1 MAKRNDVIL
10 NLAAIDDNN
19 ATIDRHRSTVKRTG
33 HGSINGRY
41 TIAKAHGRAT
51 DKHEYFEPC
60 QAADTASHQF
70 NRNTRIHI
78 VDTDELDADDAI
90 DEYYRMEFNETRGI
104 RDMKKYHTVDR
115 HQAGA
120 ADRKPAISPRT
131 AVPGTIADN
140 RMRSGRSASGA
151 TAQRPP
157 PPPPP
162 LPPKRTRNLAQK
174 NRRCHSASPKPMEH
188 QQHQQHQHHATKST
202 ATINPIKN
210 YGVVSNDQRN
220 RYDHFS
226 PGSGER
232 SPRTTNAAAQLP
244 GFSHDNG
251 YNDSAAVPTLDCR
264 RTSPANFAPRSPT
277 AEEAATRSTH
287 VSAARTAQ
295 RPDCEMDARIEDA
308 GHAAARH
315 KDAAPIGANRKQSYF
330 FARGN
335 TWQLDKISVG
345 DVPTDCRTAFGM
357 STQPSDD
364 SEPDEPMDAVKRQ
377 QLQQQPQQRHQH
389 ATIAANQAHPK
400 HDPAKP
406 SATARKAPSIIMSNC
421 NGINQHS
428 IDSDEFAVYTHRKK
442 YAIEMI

>member
-33 HGSINGRY
+33 HGSINSRY
-41 TIAKAHGRAT
+41 TIAKAYGRAT

-60 QAADTASHQF
+60 QAPDTASHQF
-70 NRNTRIHI
+70 NHKSGIHI

-90 DEYYRMEFNETRGI
+90 DDYYRMEFNETRGI

-120 ADRKPAISPRT
+120 DRLPAISPRT
-131 AVPGTIADN
+131 AVPSTIADN
-140 RMRSGRSASGA
+140 RVRSGRSASGAA

-162 LPPKRTRNLAQK
+162 PPLPPKRMRNLAQK

-188 QQHQQHQHHATKST
+188 QQHQQQHHATKSN

-210 YGVVSNDQRN
+210 CSVVPDQRN
-220 RYDHFS
+220 RLDHLS
-226 PGSGER
+226 PDSAER
-232 SPRTTNAAAQLP
+232 SPRTANAAAQLA
-244 GFSHDNG
+244 GFSHDTS
-251 YNDSAAVPTLDCR
+251 YNESAAGTLDR
-264 RTSPANFAPRSPT
+264 RRASPANFVPRSPT
-277 AEEAATRSTH
+277 AGEAATRSTH
-287 VSAARTAQ
+287 GSAVRAQ
-295 RPDCEMDARIEDA
+295 RPECEMDARIEGA
-308 GHAAARH
+308 GHANAPH
-315 KDAAPIGANRKQSYF
+315 KNGINRKQSYF

-345 DVPTDCRTAFGM
+345 DVPADCRTAFGM

-364 SEPDEPMDAVKRQ
+364 TEPDEPMDAVKRQ
-377 QLQQQPQQRHQH
+377 QLQQLQQLHQQRHQH

-400 HDPAKP
+400 HDSAKS
-406 SATARKAPSIIMSNC
+406 SATARKAPSIMSNC
-421 NGINQHS
+421 NAINQHS